1 MKFIERMKFRNKLI
15 VLLLFPL
22 AGLLFFS
29 QAWIVEQFGR
39 VDDLKKLS
47 ELSDLSVSIA
57 DLIHEAQKE
66 RGLTSGFLGANG
78 AVFAEN
84 LAIQRKNTDSRVKF
98 LKGKISSYKI
108 HDQGKGISKDLK
120 SIENKLK
127 NLSSVRARA
136 SEHQISTV
144 EAIEF
149 YASMN
154 SDMFKVIE
162 YLTQMS
168 ADPVLVKTSAAY
180 VSLLRGKEQAGLER
194 AVLTSTFANDAFGE
208 GMLLRFNS
216 LVAVQDTYFSVA
228 MSLVTSGHRN
238 HFRARMTKPVAAEVQ
253 RIRDLAIA
261 KAATGGFGVDA
272 MEWFNVMTDKI
283 DLLKE
288 MEDRLANDIIDRTD
302 ALLSTS
308 YNALIIDFAVTL
320 FALFAV
326 LFFSFHITRDILN
339 HLGGEPAMIVE
350 ASKRISAGEL
360 NVHLDIEA
368 KSGSLY
374 SEMKNM
380 AIKLKDDIIRII
392 DSADKVQKCSQ
403 EIQTDM
409 QRLSHDAA
417 SQVAAA
423 DQVASATTELSHTVI
438 DIAQNS
444 SNIAESATETM
455 GVAQE
460 GARIVESTVDE
471 VQEISKTINESSLL
485 MTSLG
490 ERSNQI
496 GEIIGVINDIADQTN
511 LLALNAAIE
520 AARAG
525 EQGRGFA
532 VVADEVRKL
541 AERTSKAT
549 SEISDMITSMQD
561 ETGAA
566 ISSMGQS
573 IKKVET
579 GTALSRQAGEA
590 LKKILER
597 VTGLH
602 TEVLQIAAATEEMST
617 TVEVITMDVGGIAKS
632 SQETSKSAAK
642 TTEES
647 KFLAQLSDELKAI
660 ISHFKID

>member
-1 MKFIERMKFRNKLI
+1 MKFIDRIKFRNKLI

-39 VDDLKKLS
+39 AHDLKKLS
-47 ELSDLSVSIA
+47 ELSDLSISIA
-57 DLIHEAQKE
+57 DLIHETQKE
-66 RGLTSGFLGANG
+66 RGMTSGFLGTSG
-78 AVFAEN
+78 DDFADSLE
-84 LAIQRKNTDSRVKF
+84 IQKKNTDSSLVVLRNKAGSLDIVSDVEEIEKHLSTFDSKIKQLASLRSRV
-98 LKGKISSYKI
+98 L
-108 HDQGKGISKDLK
+108 L
-120 SIENKLK
+120 
-127 NLSSVRARA
+127 R
-136 SEHQISTV
+136 QISAD
-144 EAIEF
+144 EAMV
-149 YASMN
+149 YYTSVN
-154 SDMFKVIE
+154 STLFEVIE
-162 YLTQMS
+162 VLPKLS
-168 ADPVLVKTSAAY
+168 ANPELVKSSAAY
-180 VSLLRGKEQAGLER
+180 ISLLQGKERAGLER
-194 AVLTSTFANDAFGE
+194 ALLSNTFSNDAFGE
-208 GMLLRFNS
+208 GALLRFNT
-216 LVAVQDTYFSVA
+216 LVAVQDTYFSVFLSLA
-228 MSLVTSGHRN
+228 TPEQKVFFKSKMS
-238 HFRARMTKPVAAEVQ
+238 KPVVGEVE
-253 RIRDLAIA
+253 IMRDMALLNAT
-261 KAATGGFGVDA
+261 TGGFGIDA
-272 MEWFNVMTDKI
+272 TYWFKVKTDKI
-283 DLLKE
+283 NLLKE
-288 MEDRLANDIIDRTD
+288 VETYLSEGMTAKIEV
-302 ALLSTS
+302 LLRTS

-339 HLGGEPAMIVE
+339 QLGGEPAVIVE

-360 NVHLDIEA
+360 KVHLDIEA
-368 KSGSLY
+368 KNGSLY
-374 SEMKNM
+374 SEMKKM
-380 AIKLKDDIIRII
+380 AIKLKEDIIRII

-403 EIQTDM
+403 DIQTDM
-409 QRLSHDAA
+409 QRLSHDAT

-471 VQEISKTINESSLL
+471 VQEIAKTMNESSLL

-549 SEISDMITSMQD
+549 SEISEMITSMQD
-561 ETGAA
+561 ETSAA
-566 ISSMGQS
+566 IMSMTES
-573 IKKVET
+573 IQKVDT
-579 GTALSRQAGEA
+579 GTSLSRQAGEA

-597 VTGLH
+597 VTDLH
-602 TEVLQIAAATEEMST
+602 SKVLHIAAATEEMST
-617 TVEVITMDVGGIAKS
+617 TVEVITMDIGGIAKT
-632 SQETSKSAAK
+632 SQETSKSASK

-647 KFLAQLSDELKAI
+647 KSLAQLSDDLKAI